1 MGLNLGPCPVAAHQ
15 QPLSQPRG
23 SGELLA
29 PPVGSV
35 QATKWTWTRTPET
48 QKVQPELQKRTLRD
62 SLCEDI
68 LEEVTPHQAQQ
79 K

>member
-1 MGLNLGPCPVAAHQ
+1 MGLNLGRCPVAAHQ
-15 QPLSQPRG
+15 QPLSQPRR

-35 QATKWTWTRTPET
+35 QATKWTRAPET

-62 SLCEDI
+62 SLCEDL
-68 LEEVTPHQAQQ
+68 LEEVTPHQAPQ